1 MFYPTCGSEDKQA
14 NQFCRSCGAD
24 LRSVQLAVSRP
35 DQITASAASA
45 RDEIGRAIAAK
56 IRETQSAGEL
66 AKVASGVL
74 PEIEKFL
81 ESPEERR
88 MRRMRVGLL
97 LSSIGAGV
105 AIGLSVAAVLA
116 GERDMFFMAGLG
128 VVAFFLGLG
137 FILNGF
143 FLTVPKRSLL
153 EGSADTEPPREP
165 SLPGTTPAEVQLLQ
179 APADVLFPSV
189 TEHTT
194 QHLEERPDSVR

>member
-1 MFYPTCGSEDKQA
+1 MFCPTCGSEDRQA

-24 LRSVQLAVSRP
+24 LRTVQLAVSRP

-45 RDEIGRAIAAK
+45 RDEIGRAVAAK
-56 IRETQSAGEL
+56 IREVQDAGDL
-66 AKVASGVL
+66 ARVASAVL

-81 ESPEERR
+81 ESPEEKRL
-88 MRRMRVGLL
+88 RRMRVGLI

-105 AIGLSVAAVLA
+105 AIGLSAAALLA
-116 GERDMFFMAGLG
+116 GERDMFFLAGLG

-143 FLTVPKRSLL
+143 LLTVPKRSLPA
-153 EGSADTEPPREP
+153 EPADVEPVRDG
-165 SLPGTTPAEVQLLQ
+165 SLPGRPADVQLPQ

-194 QHLEERPDSVR
+194 QHLEEKPDSVR

>member
-1 MFYPTCGSEDKQA
+1 MFCPNCGAEDRQA

-24 LRSVQLAVSRP
+24 LRVVQMAVSRP

-56 IRETQSAGEL
+56 IRETKDADEL
-66 AKVASGVL
+66 ATVTEEVL

-88 MRRMRVGLL
+88 MRRMRNGTL
-97 LSSIGAGV
+97 LSTIGLGA
-105 AIGLSVAAVLA
+105 AIGISIASAAMKEEDLMFLA
-116 GERDMFFMAGLG
+116 ALG

-137 FILNGF
+137 FILNGY
-143 FLTVPKRSLL
+143 FLTVPKRSLP
-153 EGSADTEPPREP
+153 EVRDDATDRQPAFPAPATEELR
-165 SLPGTTPAEVQLLQ
+165 LPQ
-179 APADVLFPSV
+179 APAEMLFPSV

-194 QHLEERPDSVR
+194 QHLEEKQDANG